1 MSHQLLGRGRY
12 SCLTVLVSGVPW
24 SESAPC
30 MHTSPPWAPPAP
42 GHHRAR
48 SWAACAIPSLPLAAC
63 VTHGGVCMSVPVH
76 PAVCQSVLYIHISVP
91 SLQIG
96 SFVPFFSMHICINI
110 QYLFFYFSL
119 HSGWQTW
126 GPSTSLQMTQVCSFL
141 WLSHIP
147 LCMHNHIFSIQSSL
161 DGHLGCCH
169 VLALVNSV
177 AETIGLHVAF
187 FFF

>member
-76 PAVCQSVLYIHISVP
+76 PAVCQSVLYIRISVP
-91 SLQIG
+91 ALQMG

-110 QYLFFYFSL
+110 QHLFFCFSL
-119 HSGWQTW
+119 
-126 GPSTSLQMTQVCSFL
+126 TSLWMTNL
-141 WLSHIP
+141 R
-147 LCMHNHIFSIQSSL
+147 SIHVSANDSSL
-161 DGHLGCCH
+161 FLFM
-169 VLALVNSV
+169 
-177 AETIGLHVAF
+177 AEPYSIVYA
-187 FFF
+187 